1 MPLTP
6 RHPSRTIHLTAT
18 GPSPRRRIS
27 AVASAACA
35 TTIALAA
42 TAATAGVAAA
52 DPNPAAPGCPRWTAL
67 LVPGTGETHPAA
79 DPTHTVGMLAPIG
92 DGLRARYGP
101 DIDVRTVGY
110 TAAPA
115 PYAPSETAGVQALTS
130 TLSGLCE
137 STRVVMAGYS
147 QGADVVGDTTAAI
160 GHGQGPLPADRVV
173 AVGLISDPR
182 RDPST
187 PQLGPAVAGE
197 GMAGP
202 RAQDFG
208 ALAGRV
214 RTVCAEGDIYCATSP
229 DASPALAAVGRAFTG
244 NPTLLDDDP
253 SQDSAASTGTPGS
266 LDPSSVTRQV
276 VNVLAGLAGFTANVP
291 AIVGDL
297 AQLPPLIAVGDIP
310 GLHRVSGDL
319 NNLFN
324 PLVRMAD
331 KADLHLVARALSMAA
346 PLDTSGWTAVAAQ
359 IVDILANVDV
369 GRVAT
374 DIGQAQEIAWR
385 AVEKLTIGDPIGGG
399 LELVGFIPVAADLA
413 AATAS
418 ALSGDAGAQLSG
430 LAQTFTGST
439 DPATA
444 ALTDLARQ
452 GGDAA
457 QFAASGVHQNGY
469 SDAVR
474 QVLEWLTSQLDGAR

>member
-1 MPLTP
+1 MLFTP
-6 RHPSRTIHLTAT
+6 RRPSRLTHPTAT
-18 GPSPRRRIS
+18 GPSSRRRIS
-27 AVASAACA
+27 AVASAA
-35 TTIALAA
+35 TFALA
-42 TAATAGVAAA
+42 TAIATAGVAAA
-52 DPNPAAPGCPRWTAL
+52 DPGPATAGCPRWTAV

-115 PYAPSETAGVQALTS
+115 PYAPSETAGVQALTA

-147 QGADVVGDTTAAI
+147 QGADVVGDATAAI
-160 GHGQGPLPADRVV
+160 GHGQGPVPADRVV

-182 RDPST
+182 RDPGT

-208 ALAGRV
+208 ALTGRV

-229 DASPALAAVGRAFTG
+229 EASPALAAVGRAFTG
-244 NPTLLDDDP
+244 NPTLLDDP
-253 SQDSAASTGTPGS
+253 SQGSTGTPGS

-276 VNVLAGLAGFTANVP
+276 VNVLAGLAGFAANVP
-291 AIVGDL
+291 AIVNDL

-319 NNLFN
+319 NNLFS

-346 PLDTSGWTAVAAQ
+346 PLDTSGWTGVAAQ
-359 IVDILANVDV
+359 IVDILAGVDV

-374 DIGQAQEIAWR
+374 DIGEAQEIAWR

-399 LELVGFIPVAADLA
+399 LELVGFVPVAADLA
-413 AATAS
+413 AAAAS
-418 ALSGDAGAQLSG
+418 TLSGDAGTQLSG
-430 LAQTFTGST
+430 LAQTFTSGT
-439 DPATA
+439 DPATTA

-469 SDAVR
+469 TDAVR
-474 QVLEWLTSQLDGAR
+474 QMLEWLTSQLDGAR